1 MQLNQAFHYI
11 NQRLHHWNLIYA
23 TFNSLLA
30 LFIVYLEKALNYY
43 HGVTDSLSWTGFLQ
57 AGGAREEMPSFILCF
72 RSEILPQQTVLEQIL
87 LSLGNDKIK
96 GLLLQ
101 RFFLIPG
108 ATRGSGTLVAFQ
120 SRGCLCAIWDNITGS
135 KMLVNIFAIAFGSSH
150 KYLHTENG
158 VLLVCISNSGTY
170 CPFFPLYFK
179 ATSTPSFHK

>member
-43 HGVTDSLSWTGFLQ
+43 HGVTDSPSWTRFLQ
-57 AGGAREEMPSFILCF
+57 AGGAREEMPSFILWF

-96 GLLLQ
+96 GLLMQ

-108 ATRGSGTLVAFQ
+108 ATGGKWYLSCFSEQRMS
-120 SRGCLCAIWDNITGS
+120 LCHLGQYHRKQDARKHFCS
-135 KMLVNIFAIAFGSSH
+135 CF
-150 KYLHTENG
+150 
-158 VLLVCISNSGTY
+158 
-170 CPFFPLYFK
+170 
-179 ATSTPSFHK
+179 